1 VKPLVVVDADALG
14 RQRTGNETYV
24 RELLRELAGRAADLR
39 LAAVTRHPELVPDGV
54 EPVQLQER
62 HQIVRMSLLLPRLLR
77 KLGPAVAH
85 FQHALP
91 LRYSR
96 PSVVTVHDLS
106 FERDPGL
113 MRLRDRVVF
122 RTAVPRSARRAS
134 RVIVVSEQTKRE
146 LIELAAVPAERIT
159 VVPNGVSVER
169 FRPDG
174 PQTDGRPYALVVGS
188 LEPRKDPLTAVEGFA
203 LLGSDDLRLV
213 FAGPDRG
220 DGAAARAAAARR
232 GLEERVE
239 FKGHV
244 PEEELAALYRGAACL
259 VFPSRDEGFGL
270 PLLEA
275 MASGTPVVATRAGAL
290 PEIAGGA
297 AILVE
302 PGNPVALAGGIERAL
317 ADRERLVAA
326 GFQRSRQ
333 FSWAETAERTLGV
346 YRELLT

>member
-1 VKPLVVVDADALG
+1 MRQLVLIDADALG

-24 RELLRELAGRAADLR
+24 RELLRELAGRAPGLR
-39 LAAVTRHPELVPDGV
+39 LAAVTRHPELVPEGI
-54 EPVQLQER
+54 EPVELPAR
-62 HQIVRMSLLLPRLLR
+62 HQIVRMSLQLPRLLR
-77 KLGPAVAH
+77 RLRPRVAH

-91 LRYSR
+91 LGYSGR
-96 PSVVTVHDLS
+96 SVVTVHDLS

-122 RTAVPRSARRAS
+122 RTTVPRSARRAS
-134 RVIVVSEQTKRE
+134 RVIVVSERTKHD
-146 LIELAAVPAERIT
+146 LIELGGVAAERIV
-159 VVPNGVSVER
+159 VVPNGVGEP
-169 FRPDG
+169 FG
-174 PQTDGRPYALVVGS
+174 PGGPEADGRPYALVVGS

-203 LLGSDDLRLV
+203 LLDSEELRLV

-220 DGAAARAAAARR
+220 DGEVAREAATRR
-232 GLEERVE
+232 GVAQRVE

-244 PEEELAALYRGAACL
+244 SREELAGLYRGAACL

-290 PEIAGGA
+290 PEIAGDA

-302 PGNPVALAGGIERAL
+302 SGDPVALAGGIERAL

-326 GFQRSRQ
+326 GLDRAQQ
-333 FSWAETAERTLGV
+333 FSWAETAERTLAV
-346 YRELLT
+346 YRSLL

>member
-1 VKPLVVVDADALG
+1 VKPLVLIDADALG
-14 RQRTGNETYV
+14 RQRTGNETYI
-24 RELLRELAGRAADLR
+24 RELLRELRGRAPDLR
-39 LAAVTRHPELVPDGV
+39 LAAVSRHPKLVPEGI
-54 EPVQLQER
+54 EPVELR
-62 HQIVRMSLLLPRLLR
+62 ADHQIVRMAAQLPWLLR
-77 KLGPAVAH
+77 RLKPRVAH

-91 LRYSR
+91 LCYSR

-113 MRLRDRVVF
+113 MGLRDRLVF
-122 RTAVPRSARRAS
+122 RTAVPRSARRAA
-134 RVIVVSEQTKRE
+134 RVIVVSEQTKRD
-146 LIELAAVPAERIT
+146 LIGLAEVPAERVV
-159 VVPNGVSVER
+159 VVPNGVAER

-174 PQTDGRPYALVVGS
+174 PLANGRPYALVVGS
-188 LEPRKDPLTAVEGFA
+188 LERRKDPLTAVEGFA
-203 LLGSDDLRLV
+203 LLGSDELRLV

-232 GLEERVE
+232 GIEARVE

-244 PEEELAALYRGAACL
+244 SEDELAALYRGAACL

-275 MASGTPVVATRAGAL
+275 MASGVPVVASRAGAL
-290 PEIAGGA
+290 PEIAGDA
-297 AILVE
+297 AILVD

-326 GFQRSRQ
+326 GLERARA
-333 FSWAETAERTLGV
+333 FSWAETAERTLAV
-346 YRELLT
+346 YRELVAC